1 MRSRKG
7 IGLELVGIVSVLIVF
22 LIWLAISSSA
32 NSGRLQNFGNWLDT
46 SDGQFFSALISL
58 AIVLVVLYLVIRVVR
73 FLVNTEDAPPPETP
87 DDEPEVTPP
96 AWPDDNEDGRV

>member
-7 IGLELVGIVSVLIVF
+7 IGLELVGIVSALIVL

-32 NSGRLQNFGNWLDT
+32 YYGGLKNFQRWLGT
-46 SDGQFFSALISL
+46 SDGRFLSASISL
-58 AIVLVVLYLVIRVVR
+58 AVVLVLLYLGIRVVR

-87 DDEPEVTPP
+87 DDEPGVTPP